1 MNEIKIQERNH
12 EELEAKIFEI
22 LATKGPANTTM
33 DLLARQLSMSKR
45 TLYEIFG
52 SKDDMIRT
60 IMQHVH
66 QEYSKMIAEIIRTS
80 SNVME
85 TMANILLYQQKM
97 ISRLSK
103 DFFVDMDRKYSQL
116 RPEYDSG
123 SQKWSTYIRQAIETG
138 VKQGVFREDANYDI
152 IIPLFRVQME
162 SLKRIEELFPPGI
175 TIGEAYNAISLGF
188 LRSIANRKGMEIL
201 ESMSSKFTSSLLPD
215 QSQQPTTCN

>member
-12 EELEAKIFEI
+12 DELEAKIFEI

>member
-1 MNEIKIQERNH
+1 MNENKIQERNH

-66 QEYSKMIAEIIRTS
+66 QEYSKMIVEIIRTS

-138 VKQGVFREDANYDI
+138 VKQGVFRKDANYDI

-201 ESMSSKFTSSLLPD
+201 ESMSSKFTTSLLPD
-215 QSQQPTTCN
+215 QSRQLVTNN

>member
-103 DFFVDMDRKYSQL
+103 DFFVDMDSKYSQL

-201 ESMSSKFTSSLLPD
+201 ESMSSKFTTSLYTAPK
-215 QSQQPTTCN
+215 PTINN

>member
-201 ESMSSKFTSSLLPD
+201 ESMSSKFTTSLYTAPK
-215 QSQQPTTCN
+215 PTINN